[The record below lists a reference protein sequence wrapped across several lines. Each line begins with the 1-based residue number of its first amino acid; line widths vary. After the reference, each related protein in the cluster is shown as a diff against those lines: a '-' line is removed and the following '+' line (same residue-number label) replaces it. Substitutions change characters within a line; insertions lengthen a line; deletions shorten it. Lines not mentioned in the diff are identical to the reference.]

1 MDEAIKLADRI
12 CIMQNGNVV
21 QFDTPE
27 NILKN
32 PANEFV
38 KEFIGKNMIWTQPE
52 LIKVKDIM
60 IKDPIKT
67 SAERTSLQAVQIMQ
81 TNHVD
86 SLLIVDESNK
96 LKGLVTLK
104 DIRKSADKNIKL
116 RDIME
121 NNVISIKDDDT
132 IINVLEIMN
141 KENIGYVPVTDKDLN
156 LVGLIT
162 RSSLLSVL
170 SNQFIDREVTI

>member
-1 MDEAIKLADRI
+1 
-12 CIMQNGNVV
+12 
-21 QFDTPE
+21 
-27 NILKN
+27 
-32 PANEFV
+32 
-38 KEFIGKNMIWTQPE
+38 
-52 LIKVKDIM
+52 
-60 IKDPIKT
+60 
-67 SAERTSLQAVQIMQ
+67 
-81 TNHVD
+81 
-86 SLLIVDESNK
+86 
-96 LKGLVTLK
+96 
-104 DIRKSADKNIKL
+104 
-116 RDIME
+116 ME